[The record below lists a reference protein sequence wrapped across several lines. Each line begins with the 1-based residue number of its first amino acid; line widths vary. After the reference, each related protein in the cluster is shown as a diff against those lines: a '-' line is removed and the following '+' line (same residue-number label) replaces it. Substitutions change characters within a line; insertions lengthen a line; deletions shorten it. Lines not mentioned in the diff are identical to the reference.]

1 MEKKIDIS
9 GVEPGLLAKKV
20 KGIKESV
27 VFKGKKI
34 AISVSEN
41 EDLEL
46 LGFTNQHLNDV
57 SIEIARYITANGATA
72 MYGGD
77 LRVGG
82 FTYFFSELSN
92 QYQRESD
99 KSHRFVNYFV
109 FPNTKAITPEV
120 RIEFHQKKIE
130 IKEVKSPPS
139 IEVEE
144 ERDYYP
150 WISIEDRY
158 VYCECFKEMRLQMAK
173 DSDARI
179 LVGGKVSKFL
189 GYIPGVIEEA
199 LLTLKEDKPVFLVGG
214 FGGATAK
221 LISLLKGDKVHELS
235 NNYQYVG
242 KFLEKYQDFVADKC
256 SYANYENLK
265 SELLFYNIDA
275 LSKLNGLTMDEN
287 EILFTSKNIHE
298 IVFYIMKGLKKL

>member
-1 MEKKIDIS
+1 METKIDIS
-9 GVEPGLLAKKV
+9 GVESDLLAKKM
-20 KGIKESV
+20 KGIKDSV

-46 LGFTNQHLNDV
+46 LGFTKQHLNDV

-92 QYQRESD
+92 QYQRASD

-120 RIEFHQKKIE
+120 RIDFHQKRIE

-144 ERDYYP
+144 DRDYFP
-150 WISIEDRY
+150 WISVEDRHT
-158 VYCECFKEMRLQMAK
+158 YCECFREMRLQMAK

-179 LVGGKVSKFL
+179 LVGGKVSNFL
-189 GYIPGVIEEA
+189 GYIPGVVEEA
-199 LLTLKEDKPVFLVGG
+199 LLTFKESKPVFLVGG

-221 LISLLKGDKVHELS
+221 LISLLKGEKVHELS
-235 NNYQYVG
+235 NNYQYADE
-242 KFLEKYQDFVADKC
+242 FLKKYQNFVKGKC
-256 SYANYENLK
+256 NYTDYENLK
-265 SELLFYNIDA
+265 SELLPYDIDA
-275 LSKLNGLTMDEN
+275 LSKLNGLTVDEN

-298 IVFYIMKGLKKL
+298 VVFYIMKGLKKL

>member
-1 MEKKIDIS
+1 MKNKIDIS
-9 GVEPGLLAKKV
+9 GVETNLLAKKV
-20 KGIKESV
+20 KRVQDSI

-46 LGFTNQHLNDV
+46 LGFTKQHLNDV
-57 SIEIARYITANGATA
+57 SIEIARYITANGAIA

-92 QYQRESD
+92 QYQRQND
-99 KSHRFVNYFV
+99 KSRRFVNYFV

-120 RIEFHQKKIE
+120 RVDFHQKKIE
-130 IKEVKSPPS
+130 IKEVKNPPS
-139 IEVEE
+139 IEVDE
-144 ERDYYP
+144 EREYYP
-150 WISIEDRY
+150 WISTEDRY
-158 VYCECFKEMRLQMAK
+158 TCSECFREMRLQMAK

-179 LVGGKVSKFL
+179 LVGGKISNFL

-199 LLTLKEDKPVFLVGG
+199 LLTLKENKPVFLVGG
-214 FGGATAK
+214 FGGATTK
-221 LISLLKGDKVHELS
+221 LINLLKGEKVDELS
-235 NNYQYVG
+235 NSYQYNDA
-242 KFLEKYQDFVADKC
+242 FLKKYQEFVKDKC
-256 SYANYENLK
+256 SYADYENLK
-265 SELLFYNIDA
+265 AELLPYNIEA
-275 LSKLNGLTMDEN
+275 LSKLNGLTTAEN
-287 EILFTSKNIHE
+287 EVLFTSKNIHE